1 MGQFRSRS
9 SYTLPKLVLNTI
21 RTLTLPNTS
30 AVPQTFTPSSFGL
43 SEAWNRFSHACLL
56 DNT

>member
-30 AVPQTFTPSSFGL
+30 AVPKPPV
-43 SEAWNRFSHACLL
+43 HHLL
-56 DNT
+56 DSAEHGTVSLMPAF